1 MDIYD
6 QLKLILTAVF
16 ITVIYV
22 EAPGISKLLKMIKNF
37 R

>member
-1 MDIYD
+1 MDVYD

-22 EAPGISKLLKMIKNF
+22 EFETIKKLLRKMYVT